1 MKALARAEHLSQETR
16 LHVPAIAGVPLWM
29 RDAVSVVA
37 SAADDK
43 LAMEQLA
50 ARILDVAA
58 KQAEAQGVTAET
70 RLLHGDAAAGI
81 MQAAREAGADL
92 IVVGHRG
99 LSVLSAM
106 VMGSVSEKV
115 AHEAPCS
122 VLIAK

>member
-1 MKALARAEHLSQETR
+1 
-16 LHVPAIAGVPLWM
+16 
-29 RDAVSVVA
+29 
-37 SAADDK
+37 
-43 LAMEQLA
+43 
-50 ARILDVAA
+50 
-58 KQAEAQGVTAET
+58 VTAET